1 MTQAP
6 KSPNKMA
13 LACLP
18 TSGNGKRYQSA
29 SDDQADAKATS
40 NRSTA
45 MMIARIGQTIFAF
58 PNEFEASVLIIGPYR
73 FPDSKPRTYPR
84 RRGTG
89 SSILV
94 WLEFRWR
101 DRRCQQA

>member
-1 MTQAP
+1 
-6 KSPNKMA
+6 MA

-29 SDDQADAKATS
+29 SDDQADAKAT
-40 NRSTA
+40 NNTNTA
-45 MMIARIGQTIFAF
+45 MMIARTGRTIFDF
-58 PNEFEASVLIIGPYR
+58 PNEVEASVLIIGPYR
-73 FPDSKPRTYPR
+73 FRASKPRTYPKR
-84 RRGTG
+84 RDPE

-101 DRRCQQA
+101 DRRCQ